1 MCNSWRQ
8 TEIQTFRSD
17 LVFGCGAWCGAG
29 VPPGRSSS
37 SADFRDLFQQ
47 QSHPGTHSQHAEQ
60 PRAVPAGE
68 LTLKIL
74 LCVAWP
80 MPRWNIAPLVTSK
93 QSSEKPNSALEKAK
107 HTNRGKQH
115 IQSSWNGQWRG
126 GSWMLFG
133 EIPHTSWRTNPL
145 VFWFFLPLSGEAH
158 AKTRQFLNKATE
170 RQMCQARTSCF
181 KPGDW
186 F

>member
-1 MCNSWRQ
+1 MAVQPGVELGSLQ
-8 TEIQTFRSD
+8 
-17 LVFGCGAWCGAG
+17 GGAAALQS
-29 VPPGRSSS
+29 V
-37 SADFRDLFQQ
+37 RDLFQQ
-47 QSHPGTHSQHAEQ
+47 QSHPGTHSQHPQQ
-60 PRAVPAGE
+60 PRAGPAGE

-115 IQSSWNGQWRG
+115 ISAHPNWNGQWRG

-133 EIPHTSWRTNPL
+133 EIPHTSCRTNPL
-145 VFWFFLPLSGEAH
+145 VFWFFFLSQVKH
-158 AKTRQFLNKATE
+158 MQRQDSF
-170 RQMCQARTSCF
+170 
-181 KPGDW
+181 
-186 F
+186 